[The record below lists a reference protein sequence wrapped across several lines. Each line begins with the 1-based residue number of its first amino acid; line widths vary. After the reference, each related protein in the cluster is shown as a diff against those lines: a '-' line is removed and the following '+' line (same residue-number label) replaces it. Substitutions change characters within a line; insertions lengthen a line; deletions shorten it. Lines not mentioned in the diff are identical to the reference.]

1 MIHASKFWGFVCKK
15 YIAFFFCWYFYFVKT
30 LFKNPVHLRTHK
42 VALNLKYECKYFTT
56 LPTTR
61 KFAVKFHVCSDS
73 EHTYVV
79 KTQGF

>member
-1 MIHASKFWGFVCKK
+1 MPVSFGVFFVKNTLHFSFVG
-15 YIAFFFCWYFYFVKT
+15 IFYFVKT
-30 LFKNPVHLRTHK
+30 LFKNSVHLRTHK

-79 KTQGF
+79 KTQGL